1 MSTDPKLVTEAG
13 LKAAALTDA
22 ELSAL
27 VAERVANKL
36 ECDQWKPFNSQ
47 SMIKGDCGHTDC
59 IPKGM
64 KINYA
69 TSADA
74 VLPLLEKHTKDT
86 GGHGEPEVFRF
97 HSPADE
103 TDTWTCEIIYLHHD
117 GQILILSVAAPTMP
131 RCACLALLAAHADTQ
146 ASDRKETQFPNEA
159 KD

>member
-27 VAERVANKL
+27 VAVKVAGWKL
-36 ECDQWKPFNSQ
+36 GEQNPEQSAAYWKDGQWAYPS
-47 SMIKGDCGHTDC
+47 DLPD
-59 IPKGM
+59 
-64 KINYA
+64 YA

-146 ASDRKETQFPNEA
+146 AGGRKETPIVPALPNEA
-159 KD
+159 KN